1 MSGDI
6 SKLTTEKRN
15 PGTMDLDEMTPEEI
29 IKIMNQEDAKAVRAV
44 SEMIP
49 QIVKAIEKTTS
60 SLKRGGRIIYI
71 GAGTSGRLGILDAAE
86 CPPTFGVDPSMVVGL
101 IAGGE
106 KAFLKAVEGAEDN
119 PDLACEDLKEIKA
132 GVQDT
137 VISIAASGRTPYCIG
152 GMKYARK
159 AGCSTVSIS
168 CNKNAEQSKYA
179 DVAIEVETGPEVI
192 TGSTR
197 LKAGTAEKMILNMI
211 STVSMIEIGKVYEN
225 LMVDVVQTNEKL
237 HQRAENIVEQA
248 TGCSRE
254 EAIRELELSDGDA
267 KLSIVHYLLKTDLET
282 ARQRLKEAGG
292 HIGAAI
298 GEKGSI

>member
-6 SKLTTEKRN
+6 SRLTTEKRN
-15 PGTMDLDEMTPEEI
+15 PGTMNLDQMTPEEI
-29 IKIMNQEDAKAVRAV
+29 ITAMNREDAKAVRAV

-49 QIVKAIEKTTS
+49 QIVKAVEKTTS

-119 PDLACEDLKEIKA
+119 PELARRDLKEIHA
-132 GVQDT
+132 GTLDT
-137 VISIAASGRTPYCIG
+137 VISLSASGRTPYCIG
-152 GMKYARK
+152 GLRYAK
-159 AGCSTVSIS
+159 QAGCSTVSVS
-168 CNKNAEQSKYA
+168 CNKNAEQSGYA
-179 DVAIEVETGPEVI
+179 DVAIELETGPEVI

-197 LKAGTAEKMILNMI
+197 LKAGTAEKMVLNMI
-211 STVSMIEIGKVYEN
+211 STVSMIGIGKVYGN

-237 HQRAENIVEQA
+237 RQRAENIVEQA
-248 TGCSRE
+248 TGCSKE
-254 EAIRELELSDGDA
+254 EAARELELAEGDV
-267 KLSIVHYLLKTDLET
+267 KLSIVHYLLKTDIGT
-282 ARQRLKEAGG
+282 ARQRLSDAGG
-292 HIGAAI
+292 CV
-298 GEKGSI
+298 GSAVGGKKKI

>member
-29 IKIMNQEDAKAVRAV
+29 TKIMNQEDAKAVRAV

-152 GMKYARK
+152 GLKYARK

>member
-152 GMKYARK
+152 GLKHARK

>member
-152 GMKYARK
+152 GLKYARK

-225 LMVDVVQTNEKL
+225 LMVDVVQTNDPET
-237 HQRAENIVEQA
+237 HTDDMAGWFVMAEVLDSDIADYILFDAQLV
-248 TGCSRE
+248 GRE
-254 EAIRELELSDGDA
+254 
-267 KLSIVHYLLKTDLET
+267 
-282 ARQRLKEAGG
+282 
-292 HIGAAI
+292 
-298 GEKGSI
+298 